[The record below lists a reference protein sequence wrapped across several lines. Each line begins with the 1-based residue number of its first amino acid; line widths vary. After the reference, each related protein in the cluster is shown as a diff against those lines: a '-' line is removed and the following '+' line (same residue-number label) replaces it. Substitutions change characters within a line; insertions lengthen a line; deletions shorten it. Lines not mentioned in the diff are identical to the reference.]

1 MLILNLLNLLDK
13 NSRIQIS
20 MVHFLLDYNAKT
32 STTTMIEEL
41 ALTRFL
47 FETNIEEV
55 GSTLEQLNIGLSLTY
70 DKIHNSIT
78 LQKDNHTSLDKFYY
92 YYLNRSVDYQ
102 ILIYL
107 YQHPSYSIV
116 DLSHSVSLSEAA
128 IYRHLKKLNKEIEE
142 FDIQIRKGTIIGD
155 ELQICYFFYQLF
167 WVGVPLDELEG
178 KTNDVSAMRFAD
190 YLEKKLKQTFTRE
203 AKLKLYL
210 WIRILKTRI
219 LKQSLN
225 DSSPILETFFDYQ
238 TEDSI
243 YQIVRDA
250 YFFSLSHSA
259 VFGSPHNAIYLYLFI
274 SSMSIVPPDVAMIL
288 EDGYW
293 PTSNPKIIALNEL
306 VVSKVKS
313 DYQLDQEKIDE
324 TFIANWKY
332 YLTQIHGS
340 LLYFRGSITFLEEK
354 IISER
359 LLKATT
365 FIPNFELA
373 NQIVDEGEI
382 LVEKALLDTTKQ
394 LVTRIYLY
402 FINQIKRFSTN
413 QITIGVHS
421 SDDYLYSNIMVE
433 MVKTEFENHFF
444 ITCEIAEFGKSYDIL
459 VTNST
464 ISLCDFGYTDLY
476 ITNNFKTN
484 KDVSSLRELLAKH
497 SQKNK
502 PLEE

>member
-1 MLILNLLNLLDK
+1 
-13 NSRIQIS
+13 
-20 MVHFLLDYNAKT
+20 
-32 STTTMIEEL
+32 
-41 ALTRFL
+41 
-47 FETNIEEV
+47 
-55 GSTLEQLNIGLSLTY
+55 
-70 DKIHNSIT
+70 
-78 LQKDNHTSLDKFYY
+78 
-92 YYLNRSVDYQ
+92 
-102 ILIYL
+102 
-107 YQHPSYSIV
+107 
-116 DLSHSVSLSEAA
+116 
-128 IYRHLKKLNKEIEE
+128 
-142 FDIQIRKGTIIGD
+142 
-155 ELQICYFFYQLF
+155 
-167 WVGVPLDELEG
+167 
-178 KTNDVSAMRFAD
+178 
-190 YLEKKLKQTFTRE
+190 
-203 AKLKLYL
+203 
-210 WIRILKTRI
+210 
-219 LKQSLN
+219 
-225 DSSPILETFFDYQ
+225 
-238 TEDSI
+238 
-243 YQIVRDA
+243 
-250 YFFSLSHSA
+250 
-259 VFGSPHNAIYLYLFI
+259 
-274 SSMSIVPPDVAMIL
+274 MSIVPPDVAMIL

-464 ISLCDFGYTDLY
+464 VSLCDFGYTDLY